1 MLGRSS
7 PEDKIQIAERTSTM
21 TRVKMQ
27 EWASLYCRT
36 PYLQATRHERGEMA
50 DIFLLELSAYLAE
63 GGAVACALTFVLPV
77 PHLWSCAA
85 RSPE

>member
-50 DIFLLELSAYLAE
+50 DILLLNYLR
-63 GGAVACALTFVLPV
+63 TSPR
-77 PHLWSCAA
+77 AA
-85 RSPE
+85 QSHAR